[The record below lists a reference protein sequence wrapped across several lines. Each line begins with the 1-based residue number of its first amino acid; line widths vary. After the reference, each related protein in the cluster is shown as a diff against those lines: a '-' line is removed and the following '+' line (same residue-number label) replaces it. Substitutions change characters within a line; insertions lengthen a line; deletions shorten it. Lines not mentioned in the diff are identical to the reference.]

1 LIQFVY
7 RKHIR
12 LKAYNITILRRL
24 FAMAKKTIKD
34 VDLKNKRVI
43 MRADFNV
50 PLKNGAITDD
60 TRIRETLPTIKYI
73 LDQPGSS
80 LILMSHLGRPD
91 GQIIPED
98 SLKPVAARLQELLGR
113 PVKMAPDCV
122 GPEVGK
128 MVQAMKGGDVLLLE
142 NLRYNKGETKNIP
155 EFSKELAS
163 FADIFVNDAFGTAHR
178 PHASMVGVAAH
189 LPTVAGFLMEKEVK
203 YLGDLLQKPEKP
215 FVAII
220 GGAKV
225 STKIAVL
232 EALLPKVTTL
242 IIGGAMSYTFL
253 KAQGYK
259 VGKSLVENEFIDTA
273 KKLLEN
279 AKKQN
284 VDILLPVDHYVASEN
299 SETAKAEYDGEIN
312 IPDDKIALDIG
323 EKTIEIYK
331 DKIKAAKTVVWNGPL
346 GRFEFE
352 AFAKGTHEIA
362 KIIAE
367 SKAIS
372 VVGGGDS
379 VAAVNKFKLASKMTH
394 VSTGG
399 GASLEYLEGKE
410 LPGVKAIMDK

>member
-1 LIQFVY
+1 
-7 RKHIR
+7 
-12 LKAYNITILRRL
+12 
-24 FAMAKKTIKD
+24 MPKKTIKD
-34 VDLKNKRVI
+34 VDLKNKKVI

-50 PLKNGAITDD
+50 PLKNGSITDD

-91 GQIIPED
+91 GQVIPED
-98 SLKPVAARLQELLGR
+98 SLKPVAVRLSELLGKK
-113 PVKMAPDCV
+113 VDMAPDCV
-122 GPEVGK
+122 GPEVAV
-128 MVQAMKGGDVLLLE
+128 MVKAMKPGSVLLLE

-178 PHASMVGVAAH
+178 AHASMVGVAAH
-189 LPTVAGFLMEKEVK
+189 LPTVAGFLMEKEVT

-232 EALLPKVTTL
+232 EALLPKVSTL
-242 IIGGAMSYTFL
+242 IIGGAMAYTFF
-253 KAQGYK
+253 KAQGHT
-259 VGKSLVENEFIDTA
+259 VGNSLVEDNLIDTA
-273 KKLLEN
+273 KSLLEN
-279 AKKQN
+279 AKKKS
-284 VDILLPVDHYVASEN
+284 VEILLPVDHMVASEN
-299 SETAKAEYDGEIN
+299 TETAKPEYVAGID
-312 IPDDKIALDIG
+312 IPDGKVALDIG
-323 EKTIEIYK
+323 AKTIEVYK
-331 DKIKAAKTVVWNGPL
+331 KCVMAAKTVVWNGPL

-352 AFAKGTHEIA
+352 AFAKGTLEIA
-362 KIIAE
+362 KIIAD
-367 SKAIS
+367 SKATS